1 MNPAL
6 VGAALLSTEVVFHRI
21 HAPASSTLLLA
32 TWAVMKSVDSRRTP
46 GYAQPN
52 DWIYLYTY
60 THIGKDSNTGSNAHH
75 ASSDNCLSAAHHAQA
90 LTSPGH

>member
-6 VGAALLSTEVVFHRI
+6 VGAALLSTEVVFQRI

-32 TWAVMKSVDSRRTP
+32 TLAAMKSVGSRRTA
-46 GYAQPN
+46 GYAQAN
-52 DWIYLYTY
+52 DWIYRYSYTNPITY
-60 THIGKDSNTGSNAHH
+60 GNTDGNAHD
-75 ASSDNCLSAAHHAQA
+75 APIENRLFAAHHAHA